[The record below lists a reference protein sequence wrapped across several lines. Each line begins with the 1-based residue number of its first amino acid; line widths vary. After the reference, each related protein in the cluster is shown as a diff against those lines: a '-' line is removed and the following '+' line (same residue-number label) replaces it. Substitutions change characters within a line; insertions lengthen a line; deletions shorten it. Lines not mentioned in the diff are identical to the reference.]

1 MTDAAK
7 KTWRAPNPL
16 GGLFMD
22 DKRLSEDDGDDSLF
36 DGGDNGLS
44 DARKRTM
51 IDASQVSTAYDG
63 SNSTFRLF
71 RAAGGCEL
79 LLNLGWYP
87 YCGPLSFL
95 NLAIDLPKAE
105 FRLVTKSTALLDI
118 EAGNS
123 VLDIACGRGK
133 SSYTIA
139 QLYPG
144 CTVTGVDL
152 LPENVQV
159 ARTLFGNSPGLDYV
173 VGDAMNLDVADE
185 SVHRVHCL
193 EAAFHFPD
201 RARFLREAYRVLRD
215 GGSSVVVDMAW
226 KTSAGHRLRDEESA
240 RLVRQ
245 VWQFDDFSSIEEYR
259 QAARDAGF
267 EVQACQDWS
276 RHVSK
281 PIVLRF
287 SVSAWLGQRN
297 WGRRLLARFHPLS
310 WGTSDDD
317 WRELKASAGAARRFS
332 HHYAYMAFVF
342 RKPYRAGAQRTQA

>member
-1 MTDAAK
+1 MTDVAK
-7 KTWRAPNPL
+7 KTWRVPKPL

-22 DKRLSEDDGDDSLF
+22 DNRLSKDDGDDSFL
-36 DGGDNGLS
+36 DGGDNDLS
-44 DARKRTM
+44 DERKRTM

-79 LLNLGWYP
+79 LMNLGWYP
-87 YCGPLSFL
+87 YCGPLSLL
-95 NLAIDLPKAE
+95 NLAVDLPKAE
-105 FRLVTKSTALLDI
+105 IRLVTKSAALLNI
-118 EAGNS
+118 EAGNA
-123 VLDIACGRGK
+123 VLDVACGRGK
-133 SSYTIA
+133 SSYMIA

-159 ARTLFGNSPGLDYV
+159 AKTLFGNSPRLDYA
-173 VGDAMNLDVADE
+173 VGDAMNLEVADE
-185 SVHRVHCL
+185 SVDRVHCL

-215 GGSSVVVDMAW
+215 GGSLVVVDTAW
-226 KTSAGHRLRDEESA
+226 KTSEGHRLCDQESA

-245 VWQFDDFSSIEEYR
+245 VWQFDDFSSIEEYQ
-259 QAARDAGF
+259 QAARDVGF
-267 EVQACQDWS
+267 EVQVCRDWS

-297 WGRRLLARFHPLS
+297 WGRRLLAIFHPLS
-310 WGTSDDD
+310 WGTSEDD
-317 WRELKASAGAARRFS
+317 WRELKASAEASRHFS
-332 HHYAYMAFVF
+332 RYYRYMAFVF
-342 RKPYRAGAQRTQA
+342 RKPREPYSC